1 MKISS
6 NSWKSYIKNLSKID
20 KKAAET
26 VSNYYREHPDLS
38 VEQLISYCLAV
49 SDYYGSA
56 VGELACEMYEELAA
70 ASGRLVPTPEP
81 APTATYGEMAKT
93 VQGVLAQSQNPDAV
107 GAAVGRKVKTVGL
120 DTILKNSLRDGAQF
134 AWIPSGDTC
143 AFCMMLA
150 SNGWQRA
157 SKKALKNGHASH
169 VHNNCDCSYAVRFD
183 DNTEVEGYDP
193 DYYKDIYDNAEG
205 DTWEQK
211 TNYLRRK
218 NYAANKDKINAQR
231 RLNYAENK
239 AKEAQKELIKK
250 YGNAENIMLLGS
262 DDELQR
268 WAELAKQTG
277 LSDKEIQKIIYKDA
291 VNWEGILKNQTS
303 KQLEKFTDQL
313 FDIAT
318 EEEIG
323 ALRLWTGS
331 AYGNINSYE
340 RYGTHVDEISRKAAK
355 NIENVLAKTST
366 PEELIVK
373 RGTGTKHMFENMPK
387 GWKEDPTLL
396 VGKKYSDKGFV
407 ATSPFENGGFS
418 GSGDSQAIMYIRV
431 PKGAQGVYIE
441 SLSHVEAERELL
453 LQKGYEYR
461 IIKAEYRPNQYFP
474 DEKDLFIWA
483 EVVLND

>member
-56 VGELACEMYEELAA
+56 AGELACEMYEEVAA

-169 VHNNCDCSYAVRFD
+169 VHNNCDCSYVVRFD

-218 NYAANKDKINAQR
+218 NYAANKDRINTQK
-231 RLNYAENK
+231 RLNYANKMRSENRIVWPK
-239 AKEAQKELIKK
+239 SGEKLSVQSFKELREYAESKGVEIRGLKDSTIDRDLAKDVIDRTSDLLNKYNLADKLDYPFTVDFSHALRSVDFAENYKNTHHVIYFNKDAYKSAAALEREYNILVEDGFFVKGTTYSAVAYHEMGHIVGDVYNIDSLQISKK
-250 YGNAENIMLLGS
+250 ILKEHSNAEALEKIKQRLSRYGGS
-262 DDELQR
+262 ANGDEII
-268 WAELAKQTG
+268 AECFAAFYSGTNNEFALKFMEEC
-277 LSDKEIQKIIYKDA
+277 DKII
-291 VNWEGILKNQTS
+291 
-303 KQLEKFTDQL
+303 KQRRQ
-313 FDIAT
+313 
-318 EEEIG
+318 
-323 ALRLWTGS
+323 
-331 AYGNINSYE
+331 
-340 RYGTHVDEISRKAAK
+340 
-355 NIENVLAKTST
+355 
-366 PEELIVK
+366 
-373 RGTGTKHMFENMPK
+373 
-387 GWKEDPTLL
+387 
-396 VGKKYSDKGFV
+396 
-407 ATSPFENGGFS
+407 
-418 GSGDSQAIMYIRV
+418 
-431 PKGAQGVYIE
+431 
-441 SLSHVEAERELL
+441 
-453 LQKGYEYR
+453 
-461 IIKAEYRPNQYFP
+461 
-474 DEKDLFIWA
+474 
-483 EVVLND
+483 